1 MKVLKDSVAGF
12 PVSLTPKNSALIVK
26 VKTIIRFKLF
36 KTARKSLLSDCKL
49 VNRDS
54 NQLY

>member
-26 VKTIIRFKLF
+26 VKTIIGLNSSK
-36 KTARKSLLSDCKL
+36 
-49 VNRDS
+49 
-54 NQLY
+54 QLAKAYFE